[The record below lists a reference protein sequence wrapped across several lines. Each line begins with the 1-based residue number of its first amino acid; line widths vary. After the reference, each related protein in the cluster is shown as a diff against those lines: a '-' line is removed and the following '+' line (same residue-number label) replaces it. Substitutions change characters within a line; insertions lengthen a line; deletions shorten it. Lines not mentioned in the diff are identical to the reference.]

1 MLTFNNLNIKGG
13 ISSTAVPAR
22 NGSILLNGS
31 ADYLT
36 VPASTE
42 FVFGTGDFTVE
53 GWYYFNSLN
62 ANPAN
67 YEIGLALLGTGGT
80 AVNFAAWYLRYNNNS
95 YGNSVLGFYRY
106 DGAETTN
113 NFSLPAAN
121 YFKTNTWYHIACTRQ
136 GTNLRMFLNGIQVG
150 TTITSSLNF
159 ASINSDPLQVGKVIT
174 GNGTYFLNGQ
184 ATNIRVVKGI
194 AAYTANF
201 TPSISILPAT
211 QAANVYGIPS
221 AAIPAANTALLLR
234 TFNEPFYLE
243 DTSPNVK
250 VLSQVGS
257 PVSTDQ
263 NPFYINGSIKF
274 NGSTDYLTVPNSTS
288 LQLGAGDFT
297 VECWVYFNS
306 MPTSTSQG
314 FICKWASNSGWELYY
329 SGSSGGTNRFAIY
342 CNAGS
347 GTANNARLNSSTV
360 PGPNVWYHVAMTRA
374 SGTISLF
381 VNGLREASVDG
392 DTSNFTETT
401 AVTIGSEGGTG
412 LFMNGYIT
420 NARIVKGI
428 AAYTANFTPSISILP
443 ATQST
448 NVYGI
453 PSAAIP
459 AANTSLLLNTG
470 GLPLL
475 DSSTKYNSVTQSG
488 LPSPNSIIHPFY
500 TKGSILLNGTGK
512 LTIPIGGSGA
522 SLDLTT
528 STFTIEA
535 WVYATSNVN
544 QLDIAGATGSAITTN
559 ADIDW
564 QFLMTAGG
572 AICFIG
578 YSGTSGLT
586 VTGSSINA
594 NTWNHVA
601 VTRIGANATVWVNGV
616 GTTGTVYATTNTNNG
631 ILGIGVT
638 GSYNIDYWKG
648 HISNFR
654 IVKDIAL
661 YYTTNNYVV
670 PTRTLSSVQNT
681 QLLLNTA
688 SPTTYITDTS
698 PNNFT
703 VTNNNGIPY
712 APPSPVN
719 SGGSL
724 YFPGT
729 GTASGN
735 LSVTSST
742 IFNLTGD
749 FTIEAWIYPT
759 VILGGENGI
768 IDARVNPGSLG
779 VWFFEI
785 DGAGKLNFFDGSYY
799 AGTNPIAAN
808 VWTHV
813 AVVRSGSIL
822 THYINGKIDLVT
834 NIGTGALSPGTT
846 QAFIGATKNN
856 GYGANYGPVSYIT
869 NLRLVNGT
877 AVYTAPFSPSTSPLT
892 AVANTVLLLNVASDS
907 SYITDSSPSPVTLI
921 PNSSNVKYVPNGPNV
936 ANIAGTLSFNGIDQY
951 LSVGTTSDWAF
962 LHNGTQDYTVEAWIY
977 LTAITPASTATA
989 IISTA
994 SYYGN
999 IGILFSTS
1007 SMEAG
1012 DLSVLILTGGLGPAV
1027 FGYTGSVITGNTW
1040 NHCAFTFSTV
1050 NKVGSIYLNGNL
1062 LLSKSQPS
1070 ITYNS
1075 SSTSTYP
1082 LAVGRV
1088 DAPGTIY
1095 GPGQYFPGYITNL
1108 RIVKG
1113 AAIYNSNFIPSN
1125 RPLPVTQA
1133 ANVYGSRSLEITS
1146 SANTSLLLNT
1156 AGLTTL
1162 DSSIYQNR
1170 SNANVGLSWSTF
1182 SPF

>member
-13 ISSTAVPAR
+13 LSYTTVPAT
-22 NGSILLNGS
+22 NGSIYFNGS
-31 ADYLT
+31 SYLL
-36 VPASTE
+36 VPSVNE
-42 FVFGTGDFTVE
+42 LGFGTGNLTVE
-53 GWYYFNSLN
+53 CWIYPTNTSQFNMMYITN
-62 ANPAN
+62 AFQPF
-67 YEIGLALLGTGGT
+67 LASGTFFMYDNGSQTSGGT
-80 AVNFAAWYLRYNNNS
+80 ITSNVWQHIAVTRAGTSLKCFINGRLVNTQVSSTNFAAGTTYIGWNGGS
-95 YGNSVLGFYRY
+95 YGNGNIS
-106 DGAETTN
+106 
-113 NFSLPAAN
+113 NF
-121 YFKTNTWYHIACTRQ
+121 
-136 GTNLRMFLNGIQVG
+136 
-150 TTITSSLNF
+150 
-159 ASINSDPLQVGKVIT
+159 
-174 GNGTYFLNGQ
+174 
-184 ATNIRVVKGI
+184 RVVKGI
-194 AAYTANF
+194 AVYTANF
-201 TPSISILPAT
+201 TPSISILPVT
-211 QAANVYGIPS
+211 QLANVYGIPS
-221 AAIPAANTALLLR
+221 AAIPAANTSLLLN
-234 TFNEPFYLE
+234 TFNEPFYPQ
-243 DTSPNVK
+243 DTSSNVK
-250 VLSQVGS
+250 VISQVGS
-257 PVSTDQ
+257 PSANIQ

-342 CNAGS
+342 CNTGA

-374 SGTISLF
+374 SGTIRLF
-381 VNGLREASVDG
+381 VNGLQEASVAG

-448 NVYGI
+448 NVYGT
-453 PSAAIP
+453 PSAEIP

-512 LTIPIGGSGA
+512 LTIPIGGAGS

-544 QLDIAGATGSAITTN
+544 QLDIAGAAGSAIATN

-638 GSYNIDYWKG
+638 GSSNENYWKG

-759 VILGGENGI
+759 VILGGETGI
-768 IDARVNPGSLG
+768 IDARVDPESAA
-779 VWFFEI
+779 VWTFYI
-785 DGAGKLNFFDGSYY
+785 DGSGKLNFFTGSYY

-834 NIGTGALSPGTT
+834 DIGTGALSPGTT
-846 QAFIGATKNN
+846 EAFIGATKDN
-856 GYGANYGPVSYIT
+856 GLGSAYGPVSYIT

-877 AVYTAPFSPSTSPLT
+877 AVYTAPFAPSTSPLT
-892 AVANTVLLLNVASDS
+892 AVANTVLLLKVASNS
-907 SYITDSSPSPVTLI
+907 SYITDSSPLPVTLI

-936 ANIAGTLSFNGIDQY
+936 TNIAGTLSFNGIDQY
-951 LSVGTTSDWAF
+951 MTVPVGGAGTGLDLSSSTFT
-962 LHNGTQDYTVEAWIY
+962 LEAWIY
-977 LTAITPASTATA
+977 PNTINPVQQLDITGVTDNLVVD
-989 IISTA
+989 
-994 SYYGN
+994 G
-999 IGILFSTS
+999 
-1007 SMEAG
+1007 E
-1012 DLSVLILTGGLGPAV
+1012 LSVDWSFNMQVGGAIRFNMNNGSSVLSVTGGTVTA
-1027 FGYTGSVITGNTW
+1027 NTW
-1040 NHCAFTFSTV
+1040 NHVAVTRRGSAATV
-1050 NKVGSIYLNGNL
+1050 WVNGVG
-1062 LLSKSQPS
+1062 
-1070 ITYNS
+1070 T
-1075 SSTSTYP
+1075 
-1082 LAVGRV
+1082 
-1088 DAPGTIY
+1088 PGTVYTTSNTNNFVLGIGRMGNY
-1095 GPGQYFPGYITNL
+1095 TGVIRYWDGFITNF

-1113 AAIYNSNFIPSN
+1113 DEIYNSNFIPSN

-1156 AGLTTL
+1156 AGLATL